1 MHIILY
7 MYTHIY
13 IYMYIYIY
21 VYILFIVLYIYN
33 TTIWF
38 IQSQHLQ
45 ALGPREV
52 LQEVGLRLGRSLA
65 AKGLVGFASAVRG
78 LGAQGGCRW
87 SLMCFA
93 CMLWICYEDWKRVDT
108 WQILVTSDYDYI
120 KLNIYCDDIYQIVY
134 DASHVFFSRSSRR
147 FWKVTCKWLQMN
159 LFWDGVKPL
168 VSKLPW

>member
-1 MHIILY
+1 
-7 MYTHIY
+7 
-13 IYMYIYIY
+13 MYIYICL
-21 VYILFIVLYIYN
+21 YILFIVLYIYN

-120 KLNIYCDDIYQIVY
+120 LNWISIAMIFIRLCMMLLMF
-134 DASHVFFSRSSRR
+134 FFSRSSRR